1 MKKLLILPFL
11 AGILGA
17 GDIEVSNSFVK
28 ITPPNMKQTAI
39 FMDIKNNS
47 DKEISLID
55 ANTSLSSVTEL
66 HTHIKDGEMMKM
78 IKVSDIKIPAH
89 GEANLKPGGLHIMV
103 FDLNSSVDENTTANV
118 WLKFD
123 NNETMLIEN
132 IPSKKVQKMHM
143 KK

>member
-11 AGILGA
+11 AAILGA

-89 GEANLKPGGLHIMV
+89 GEANLKSGGLHIMV

>member
-47 DKEISLID
+47 YKEISLID

-89 GEANLKPGGLHIMV
+89 GETNLKPGGLHIMV

>member
-1 MKKLLILPFL
+1 MKKLLILPLL
-11 AGILGA
+11 AAILGA

-89 GEANLKPGGLHIMV
+89 GEANLKSGGLHIMV

>member
-78 IKVSDIKIPAH
+78 IKVSDIQIPAH
-89 GEANLKPGGLHIMV
+89 GETNLKPGGLHIMV

>member
-78 IKVSDIKIPAH
+78 IKVPDIEIPAH
-89 GEANLKPGGLHIMV
+89 GETNLKPGGLHIMV

-132 IPSKKVQKMHM
+132 IPSKKAQKMHM

>member
-103 FDLNSSVDENTTANV
+103 FNLNSSVNENTTANV

>member
-78 IKVSDIKIPAH
+78 IKGQKILP
-89 GEANLKPGGLHIMV
+89 
-103 FDLNSSVDENTTANV
+103 
-118 WLKFD
+118 
-123 NNETMLIEN
+123 
-132 IPSKKVQKMHM
+132 
-143 KK
+143 

>member
-89 GEANLKPGGLHIMV
+89 GETNLKPGGLHIMV

>member
-17 GDIEVSNSFVK
+17 SDIEVSNSVVK
-28 ITPPNMKQTAI
+28 ATPPNMKQTAV

-55 ANTSLSSVTEL
+55 ANTSLSGVTEL

-78 IKVSDIKIPAH
+78 IKVPDIKIPAH
-89 GEANLKPGGLHIMV
+89 GETKLKPGGLHIMV

>member
-17 GDIEVSNSFVK
+17 SDIEVSNSFVK
-28 ITPPNMKQTAI
+28 ATPPNMKQTAV

-55 ANTSLSSVTEL
+55 ANTSLSGVTEL

-78 IKVSDIKIPAH
+78 IKVPDIKIPAH
-89 GEANLKPGGLHIMV
+89 VETKLKPGGLHIMV

>member
-89 GEANLKPGGLHIMV
+89 GEANLKSGGLHIMV

>member
-78 IKVSDIKIPAH
+78 IKVPDIKIPAH
-89 GEANLKPGGLHIMV
+89 DEANLKPGGLHIMV

>member
-55 ANTSLSSVTEL
+55 ANTSLSSITEL

>member
-1 MKKLLILPFL
+1 
-11 AGILGA
+11 
-17 GDIEVSNSFVK
+17 
-28 ITPPNMKQTAI
+28 MKQTAI
-39 FMDIKNNS
+39 FMDIKNKS

-89 GEANLKPGGLHIMV
+89 GEANLKSGGLHIMV